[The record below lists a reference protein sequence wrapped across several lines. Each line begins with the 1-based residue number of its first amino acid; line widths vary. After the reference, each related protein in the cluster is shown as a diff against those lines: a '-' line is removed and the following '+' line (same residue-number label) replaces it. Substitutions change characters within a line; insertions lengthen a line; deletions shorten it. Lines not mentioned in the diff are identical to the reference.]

1 MNKDLFTSLNMRT
14 LCAWAALASIAG
26 IGVPAQSADEESTR
40 TATIISKADEPA
52 GPAAE
57 ERVLIQRVET
67 SDEPEGQAEREMPW
81 LGVSTEEASE
91 ALAAQLGLNS
101 GEGLTVTYIAPES
114 PAAKAGLEKND
125 VLVEFDGQSLVHP
138 AQLRKLIQRHKE
150 GDAVQITYYRAGKK
164 ETAKVTIGKTSRR
177 LGFFNEE
184 HSLQGNLRELQR
196 ELEKNAGA
204 ARENLKG
211 LRESLEKSGID
222 RQIKVEVRRSMEEV
236 RKALQEAMRHV
247 TNAQHTFG
255 PAARE
260 FQELARRGLGVEK
273 DATVVVKSNRDSVQS
288 IVKTDDTGTYVV
300 VADPKKQLT
309 AHDKSG
315 KLLFDG
321 PIETEEQQAKVPAEV
336 MEKVKPMLEQLKNK
350 EGKPAAEAESE

>member
-1 MNKDLFTSLNMRT
+1 MNKELFAAVNVSSLYA
-14 LCAWAALASIAG
+14 LAALASIAG
-26 IGVPAQSADEESTR
+26 ITMPAQAADEKSMA
-40 TATIISKADEPA
+40 TAMIISKSDEPA
-52 GPAAE
+52 DPAAE

-67 SDEPEGQAEREMPW
+67 SEEPEGQSQREMPW

-101 GEGLTVTYIAPES
+101 GEGLTVTYVAPES

-150 GDAVQITYYRAGKK
+150 GDTVQITYYRAGKK
-164 ETAKVTIGKTSRR
+164 ETASVSIGKTSRR
-177 LGFFNEE
+177 LGFFHDER
-184 HSLQGNLRELQR
+184 SLQGNWRDLIEQ
-196 ELEKNAGA
+196 NVGA

-211 LRESLEKSGID
+211 LRESLDKAGVD
-222 RQIKVEVRRSMEEV
+222 REAIRIEVRRSMEEV
-236 RKALQEAMRHV
+236 RKALQEAMRQV
-247 TNAQHTFG
+247 TNAHRTFG

-260 FQELARRGLGVEK
+260 FRELARRGLDVEK
-273 DATVVVKSNRDSVQS
+273 DATVVVKSKRNSVQS
-288 IVKTDDTGTYVV
+288 IVKTDDSGTYVV

-321 PIETEEQQAKVPAEV
+321 PIETEEEQAKVPAEV
-336 MEKVKPMLEQLKNK
+336 MEKVKPMLDQLKP
-350 EGKPAAEAESE
+350 GKGDKPTPEKESE